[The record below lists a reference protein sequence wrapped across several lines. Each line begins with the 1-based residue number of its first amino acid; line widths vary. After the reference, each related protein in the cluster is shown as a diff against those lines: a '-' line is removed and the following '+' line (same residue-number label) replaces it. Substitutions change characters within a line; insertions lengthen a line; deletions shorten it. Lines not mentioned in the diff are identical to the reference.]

1 MEHLSYLVE
10 RLVYKFVITTTETK
24 GNNNMAKKK
33 IVTKN
38 GNDAGNVNAAL
49 VSIIVQMGW
58 YGGRAQPVL
67 LVGVP
72 GVAKTRF
79 VEGICGELTKI
90 LRDQELIN
98 EDEKLEMAS
107 YVLPQ
112 TSPDALEGIS
122 VPSTDRTVLNRL
134 PLADLARVANA
145 KFGLVLGD
153 ELSSANPET
162 GAAFMT
168 FASDGRA
175 GDLKIHDRVARVF
188 AMNPASCA
196 AAGRELSPPEANR
209 FCWINWS
216 LPLADYTDYLR
227 GGKGLLSHVTA
238 IPSDWEERFAPR
250 TKLLVALF
258 LEHRRDL
265 LNELDNGSSAEMQT
279 SKAKGV
285 NAHNAWASQRSWEN
299 GARVMAACMS
309 TGATQRSELCLA
321 AMTGCV
327 GQTAGQ
333 EFFKWLTE
341 ANMPDPEDL
350 LANPDKALSM
360 LPTRPDHVRATL
372 EQLALCASDKSVA
385 EAKKQDVLERWA
397 TAGKICHEVFKT
409 NKDSAYSAC
418 NMLARSLPR
427 QMTDKEN
434 AQHMEWAKALY
445 TFRQELGIKDV

>member
-1 MEHLSYLVE
+1 MEHLNYLVVH
-10 RLVYKFVITTTETK
+10 LICKFVITTETK
-24 GNNNMAKKK
+24 GNKNMAKKK
-33 IVTKN
+33 ISVKN
-38 GNDAGNVNAAL
+38 GNDAGNVKAAL
-49 VSIIVQMGW
+49 VSIILQMGW
-58 YGGRAQPVL
+58 FGGKGVPAL

-72 GVAKTRF
+72 GVAKTKF
-79 VEGICGELTKI
+79 IEGVVDELTKL
-90 LRDQELIN
+90 LRDQELLDNN
-98 EDEKLEMAS
+98 EVMEMAS

-134 PLADLARVANA
+134 PLADLARVANS
-145 KFGLVLGD
+145 KFGLIFGD

-175 GDLKIHDRVARVF
+175 GDLKIHDRVSRVF
-188 AMNPASCA
+188 AMNPAACA

-209 FCWINWS
+209 FCWVQWS
-216 LPLADYTDYLR
+216 LPLADYTDYMR
-227 GGKGLLSHVTA
+227 GGKGLLSHVTPLA
-238 IPSDWEERFAPR
+238 SDWEERFAPR
-250 TKLLVALF
+250 VKLLVALF

-265 LNELDNGSSAEMQT
+265 LNELDSGNLEMQT

-285 NAHNAWASQRSWEN
+285 NAHGPWASQRSWEN

-327 GQTAGQ
+327 GENAGN

-350 LANPDKALSM
+350 LANPEKALSM
-360 LPTRPDHVRATL
+360 LPTRQDHVRATL
-372 EQLALCASDKSVA
+372 EQLALCASDKETA
-385 EAKKQDVLERWA
+385 TAKKQDALVRWA
-397 TAGKICHEVFKT
+397 TAGNICLQVFNT
-409 NKDSAYSAC
+409 NKDTAYSAC
-418 NMLARSLPR
+418 NMLAAKMPR
-427 QMTDKEN
+427 QMSNEE
-434 AQHMEWAKALY
+434 MAKHANWCHALY
-445 TFRQELGIKDV
+445 KFRQELGIKDV